1 VAILSEEETRRSRRK
16 ENGQGKEGE
25 RNGGKEWGS
34 VLILQH
40 WVTLFYFSIFQTTIK
55 TMAADEFVV
64 NCSKKRRVEEPE
76 FPTNRC
82 VICGAQFSAKN
93 PATTPDQTKLQSL
106 LTACSER
113 KDEVGLILL
122 AKQSSILDGSVTI
135 RHHRHCR
142 STYTSKLHLKRNA
155 D

>member
-1 VAILSEEETRRSRRK
+1 MAILSEEETRRSRRK

-55 TMAADEFVV
+55 TMAAEFVV